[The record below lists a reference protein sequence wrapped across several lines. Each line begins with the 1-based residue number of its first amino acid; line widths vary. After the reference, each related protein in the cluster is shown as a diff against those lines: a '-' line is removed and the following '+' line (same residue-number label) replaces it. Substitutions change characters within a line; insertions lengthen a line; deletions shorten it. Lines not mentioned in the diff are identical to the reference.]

1 MKRFLMLVGIA
12 FAAIVPAL
20 FVRMTGW
27 KLSPLAAASTFGIAV
42 VAAGFM
48 LSWGAET
55 AEKHI
60 SQGLILAAVALVTVL
75 PEYAVDMYYAFQA
88 GKAPE
93 SSYVHYAAANMTGA
107 NRMLVG
113 LAWPTI
119 MLLHWWRNRE
129 RHIVLGSAN
138 RLEIGFLLLAS
149 VYGFVILFKNRIDLI
164 DFAVLFAVFACYIW
178 QVGRIPK
185 AENSEA
191 AEEDEEP
198 GPAAALSALPLCAQ
212 WAWMA
217 GLGLFA
223 AFAILMSAEP
233 FAEAIVASGRQIGI
247 DEFLLIQWIAP
258 IASEAPSI
266 SIAILFVLSRRAA
279 NALTTMI
286 SDKINQWTLLVGMLP
301 LAMSFGAGD
310 VIGLRL
316 DGRQHEEFFLTAA
329 QSIFALSLLLR
340 LRFSL
345 WSAMVLVVLFAAQ
358 VAIAFVFRHDEAK
371 VIASLTILAWAYLG
385 LSVPLFL
392 KQLPGLASVIRSVV
406 RGATPIQ

>member
-149 VYGFVILFKNRIDLI
+149 VYGFVILFKT
-164 DFAVLFAVFACYIW
+164 
-178 QVGRIPK
+178 G
-185 AENSEA
+185 
-191 AEEDEEP
+191 
-198 GPAAALSALPLCAQ
+198 
-212 WAWMA
+212 
-217 GLGLFA
+217 
-223 AFAILMSAEP
+223 
-233 FAEAIVASGRQIGI
+233 
-247 DEFLLIQWIAP
+247 
-258 IASEAPSI
+258 SI
-266 SIAILFVLSRRAA
+266 
-279 NALTTMI
+279 
-286 SDKINQWTLLVGMLP
+286 
-301 LAMSFGAGD
+301 
-310 VIGLRL
+310 
-316 DGRQHEEFFLTAA
+316 
-329 QSIFALSLLLR
+329 
-340 LRFSL
+340 
-345 WSAMVLVVLFAAQ
+345 
-358 VAIAFVFRHDEAK
+358 
-371 VIASLTILAWAYLG
+371 
-385 LSVPLFL
+385 
-392 KQLPGLASVIRSVV
+392 
-406 RGATPIQ
+406 